1 MHDLPLDRKGRL
13 TQGLLALFIVDV
25 MTLAAARVIA
35 APATQPAPQ
44 APPAVL
50 PANSVPG
57 TIEAH
62 TVQVRPAIDATIK
75 EVNCHDGQSVKRG
88 DVLFQLDDAAARAQV
103 DAAKAEFELADAR
116 ARTFETVAPG
126 TVSKVEK
133 NVVMAQRRVAA
144 ANLVVK
150 EAALDQTRLI
160 APLDGV
166 VTHCDAAPGEVA
178 SRGMPLATVVQVHP
192 LRVRFAVAEG
202 YEALHVGE
210 LCGIYNRNTRDQLAA
225 AKVSLISPE
234 DDPST
239 ATEVVVADIDNANGK
254 LKPGM
259 TVVVGLPDEPGNG
272 AVRR

>member
-1 MHDLPLDRKGRL
+1 MCDLPFHRKGRL
-13 TQGLLALFIVDV
+13 TQAAIVLSVVGVLAL
-25 MTLAAARVIA
+25 ASARVIA
-35 APATQPAPQ
+35 APATQPSPEA
-44 APPAVL
+44 L
-50 PANSVPG
+50 PETLPNISVQG
-57 TIEAH
+57 TIEAR
-62 TVQVRPAIDATIK
+62 TVQIRPTIDAAIK
-75 EVNCHDGQSVKRG
+75 DVNCHDGQSVKRG

-126 TVSKVEK
+126 TVSTVEK

-166 VTHCDAAPGEVA
+166 VVHCDATPGEVA
-178 SRGMPLATVVQVHP
+178 SRGMPLATVVQVQP

-202 YEALHVGE
+202 SDALHVGE
-210 LCGIYNRNTRDQLAA
+210 LVGIYNRDTRDRLAA
-225 AKVSLISPE
+225 AKVSFISPE

-239 ATEVVVADIDNANGK
+239 ATEAIIAEIGNSDGK

-259 TVVVGLPDEPGNG
+259 TVMVGLPDDAGRG